1 METPLLVLV
10 LLGIIE
16 GLTEFLPVSS
26 TGHLILAAE
35 ILGFTGDGSASFKIA
50 IQLGAILAVLVAY
63 RQRFIGVARGLAAR
77 DPAAIAFTRNILIG
91 FLPAVLVGV
100 APTRRSRPRSRR
112 R

>member
-1 METPLLVLV
+1 MHDLATII

-35 ILGFTGDGSASFKIA
+35 LLGFTGEGSAAFKIS

-63 RQRFIGVARGLAAR
+63 RQRFWNVGMGLLRADPVVDRLHPQHPDRLPAR
-77 DPAAIAFTRNILIG
+77 DAD
-91 FLPAVLVGV
+91 
-100 APTRRSRPRSRR
+100 RR
-112 R
+112 RRL